1 MNNKD
6 YSREI
11 AVEFEGKLEEEIV
24 MEAKNGNVRAQEYAI
39 SFE

>member
-24 MEAKNGNVRAQEYAI
+24 IEAKNGNVRAQE
-39 SFE
+39 